1 MWKETWLEAW
11 IHPDSCTVTNKWLPG
26 EKCKK
31 SKIIDLVTGSLGKD
45 KDIDLSEGVKILK
58 FEDISVLL
66 NVHQS
71 TYIAEE
77 PLNGQVDRMTDAG
90 TSYT

>member
-11 IHPDSCTVTNKWLPG
+11 IHPDSCTVTNKWPPG

-45 KDIDLSEGVKILK
+45 KDIDLSEGVKI
-58 FEDISVLL
+58 
-66 NVHQS
+66 
-71 TYIAEE
+71 
-77 PLNGQVDRMTDAG
+77 
-90 TSYT
+90 